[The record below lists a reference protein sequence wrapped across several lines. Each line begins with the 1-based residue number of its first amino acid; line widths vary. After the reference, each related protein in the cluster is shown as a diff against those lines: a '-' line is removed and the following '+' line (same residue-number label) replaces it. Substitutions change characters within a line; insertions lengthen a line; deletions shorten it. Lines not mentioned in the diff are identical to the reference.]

1 MSSTPVPPRREPGL
15 HAVHVLG
22 NGRSGGG
29 AQVRALAAGLVARG
43 VRVTVCA
50 PRCAERTHDFTGS
63 GAHYAATALGA
74 DPAAVAVLRAVCAGA
89 DVVHAHGLRAAFRV
103 SLALGRGS
111 APLVVTWHRG
121 AYAEGVRAGLV
132 RLMERRAARAAAV
145 VLGASTEI
153 VDRARRRGA
162 RDARLV
168 SVTPPPLPPPPG
180 EGRSSGSGGSGSS
193 GGGGT
198 ARSGARDARAV
209 RRAALGA
216 RGRPLLLAA
225 GRLAPGAGMRPLLD
239 AARAWSVRGP
249 RPLLLVA
256 GDGPARRALQRR
268 IDFEDLPVRLLGH
281 RSDMAELVAAADVL
295 LLPGRREAPLPLVR
309 EALRAGVPLVA
320 AESGAVRDLA
330 GDAAEFVP
338 YGDPRALAEAVGGL
352 LADPARR
359 ARLRAAGRACAARW
373 PTAEDTV
380 AQVLSVYDELA
391 GRPVRS
397 RRGRSAAPG

>member
-15 HAVHVLG
+15 HVVHVLG
-22 NGRSGGG
+22 HSRSGSGE
-29 AQVRALAAGLVARG
+29 QVRALAAGLVARG

-50 PRCAERTHDFTGS
+50 PRCAERIHDFTGS
-63 GAHYAATALGA
+63 GAHFAATALRA
-74 DPAAVAVLRAVCAGA
+74 DPATVAVLRAVCAGA

-111 APLVVTWHRG
+111 APLVVTWHRR
-121 AYAEGVRAGLV
+121 ACAEGARAGLV
-132 RLMERRAARAAAV
+132 RLMERRAARTAAV
-145 VLGASTEI
+145 VLGVSTEI

-168 SVTPPPLPPPPG
+168 SVTLPPPRPPADG
-180 EGRSSGSGGSGSS
+180 GGGSG
-193 GGGGT
+193 
-198 ARSGARDARAV
+198 AVRSGSRDARAV
-209 RRAALGA
+209 RRAALVA

-225 GRLAPGAGMRPLLD
+225 GRLGPGEGMRVLLD
-239 AARAWSVRGP
+239 AARIWGGREP
-249 RPLLLVA
+249 RPLLAVA
-256 GDGPARRALQRR
+256 GGGPARAALQRR

-281 RSDMAELVAAADVL
+281 RPDAAELVAAADVL
-295 LLPGRREAPLPLVR
+295 LLPGRRDAPLPLVR

-320 AESGAVRDLA
+320 VGSGAVRELA

-352 LADPARR
+352 LADPGRR
-359 ARLRAAGRACAARW
+359 ERLRAAGRARAARG

-380 AQVLSVYDELA
+380 AQVLGVYDELA
-391 GRPVRS
+391 GRPVRP

>member
-1 MSSTPVPPRREPGL
+1 MSSTPVPPHREPGL

-22 NGRSGGG
+22 HGRSGSG

-50 PRCAERTHDFTGS
+50 PRCAERAHDFTGS
-63 GAHYAATALGA
+63 GAHFAATALRA
-74 DPAAVAVLRAVCAGA
+74 DPATVAVLRAVCAGA

-111 APLVVTWHRG
+111 VPLVVTWHRG
-121 AYAEGVRAGLV
+121 AYAEGVRGGLV
-132 RLMERRAARAAAV
+132 RLMERRAARTAAV
-145 VLGASTEI
+145 VLGATTEL

-168 SVTPPPLPPPPG
+168 SVMLPPRRPPA
-180 EGRSSGSGGSGSS
+180 ESGSD
-193 GGGGT
+193 
-198 ARSGARDARAV
+198 AVRSGRPDARTA

-216 RGRPLLLAA
+216 QGRPLLLAV
-225 GRLAPGAGMRPLLD
+225 GRLAPGEGMRPLLD
-239 AARAWSVRGP
+239 AARAWSVREP
-249 RPLLLVA
+249 RPLLLVT
-256 GDGPARRALQRR
+256 GDGPARTALQRR

-281 RSDMAELVAAADVL
+281 RPDGAELVAAADVL
-295 LLPGRREAPLPLVR
+295 LLPGRRDAPLPLVR
-309 EALRAGVPLVA
+309 EALRAGVPMVA
-320 AESGAVRDLA
+320 VGSGAVRDLA

-352 LADPARR
+352 LADPGRR
-359 ARLRAAGRACAARW
+359 ERLRAAGRARAAHG

-391 GRPVRS
+391 GRPVRW